1 MLTLSTVFLR
11 SGIEI
16 SNGFPAIPNQSCTTM
31 EPMEE
36 PLKHD
41 QGMASRVDRDR
52 FAYVEAVVMVTLGP
66 FMIFTTICCLFLF
79 VFYHISWL
87 VWFSVIVL
95 GIFSIA
101 ILRLSVQIQNARA
114 RRKAFLRMLSMS
126 CSFAIIMST
135 SFGWYIYATRS
146 SLAYALESRRAY
158 VNVRPEEPA
167 EAHSDASWLFFS
179 EDAHVDQDLSMG
191 YMDGGTTYCVA
202 PVLGDHDLEEVQYW
216 AVGEECCNPRGGF
229 QCDDAADASV
239 RSGLVILNASPLHS
253 KLGVYK
259 NAVEEAEA
267 AFGFKPKKA
276 SEPLLLRWVTDP
288 EAVQRNY
295 QRQAVD
301 ITLLACAFYFVASM
315 FNGLGLFILLK
326 RIGLKA

>member
-1 MLTLSTVFLR
+1 
-11 SGIEI
+11 
-16 SNGFPAIPNQSCTTM
+16 M
-31 EPMEE
+31 ELMGE
-36 PLKHD
+36 PLKYD
-41 QGMASRVDRDR
+41 QGMRVDRDR
-52 FAYVEAVVMVTLGP
+52 LADVEAVAMVTLGP
-66 FMIFTTICCLFLF
+66 FMIFTTVCCLFLF

-87 VWFSVIVL
+87 VWFSVVVL
-95 GIFSIA
+95 GLFSIA
-101 ILRLSVQIQNARA
+101 ILRLSLRVYVDAS
-114 RRKAFLRMLSMS
+114 RRAFLRMLSVS
-126 CSFAIIMST
+126 CGFAIIMST
-135 SFGWYIYATRS
+135 SLGWYVYASRS
-146 SLAYALESRRAY
+146 SLFYALESRRAY

-167 EAHSDASWLFFS
+167 EAHADASWLFFS
-179 EDAHVDQDLSMG
+179 EDAHVDQDLALG

-253 KLGVYK
+253 KFSVYK

-267 AFGFKPKKA
+267 AFGFKHKKD
-276 SEPLLLRWVTDP
+276 SEPLLLRWVVDP

-295 QRQAVD
+295 QRQAID
-301 ITLLACAFYFVASM
+301 ITLLACVFYFVASI
-315 FNGLGLFILLK
+315 FNGLCLSILLR